1 MTKEEFTK
9 MKQELEAYVDL
20 ITTFFFFFLIPQLL
34 MLFAV
39 PCFWFHCNGSLWDIG
54 LRIQLLHNQG
64 YLSDHDQS
72 H

>member
-20 ITTFFFFFLIPQLL
+20 DYYFIYLFIYIPELL

-39 PCFWFHCNGSLWDIG
+39 PGFRFHCNGSL
-54 LRIQLLHNQG
+54 
-64 YLSDHDQS
+64 
-72 H
+72 